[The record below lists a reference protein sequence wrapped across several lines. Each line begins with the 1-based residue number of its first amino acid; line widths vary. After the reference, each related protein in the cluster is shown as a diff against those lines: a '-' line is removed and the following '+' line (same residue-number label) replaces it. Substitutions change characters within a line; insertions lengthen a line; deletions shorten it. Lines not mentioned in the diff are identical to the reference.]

1 MDMEVVWKLTGIF
14 NADAQKV
21 YEEIGDTQITPAEV
35 LEKAKD
41 ENSEL
46 HRCFEWDDSKAA
58 EKYRLQQARMV
69 INLLVVKTETPEE
82 TPVRVFQIT
91 SERNTY
97 QPSKLF
103 LEQPDE
109 YEALLK
115 RAKGELI
122 AIKNRYHSLSE
133 LESVFEA
140 IDML

>member
-1 MDMEVVWKLTGIF
+1 MEVAWKLSGIF

-21 YEEIGDTQITPAEV
+21 YEEIGDTQVTPAEIV
-35 LEKAKD
+35 EKAKD
-41 ENSEL
+41 ETSEL
-46 HRCFEWDDSKAA
+46 HKCFEWDDEKAA

-82 TPVRVFQIT
+82 TPARVFQIT

-109 YEALLK
+109 YAALLK

-122 AIKNRYHSLSE
+122 AIKNRYKTLSE
-133 LESVFEA
+133 LEDVFCA
-140 IDML
+140 IDAL